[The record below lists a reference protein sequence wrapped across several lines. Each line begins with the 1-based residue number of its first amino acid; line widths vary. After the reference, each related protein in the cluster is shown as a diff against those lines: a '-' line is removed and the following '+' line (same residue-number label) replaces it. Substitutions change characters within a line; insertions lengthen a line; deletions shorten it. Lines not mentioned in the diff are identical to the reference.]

1 MQTELKKQDTL
12 EEIEIELIAKIID
25 KCFRIQELNISIGPE
40 LVNFV
45 TVIEEQIERITYENL
60 EEPYNQGPV
69 KVKTP

>member
-25 KCFRIQELNISIGPE
+25 KCFRIQELNISIGSE

-45 TVIEEQIERITYENL
+45 TVIEEQIERITDENL
-60 EEPYNQGPV
+60 EEPLKQGTK
-69 KVKTP
+69 KVN